1 MKYIF
6 NGCEKLEN
14 LKPKWK
20 RTTIRKYHLESD
32 IFNKKPLQ
40 EKSKK
45 INNRKKS
52 SNKFE
57 TIINNNIYEIM
68 VEKLLSQQKMS
79 FNTNNIPNITIQKY
93 LERIFKYTE
102 AEESTFIIA
111 LIYIDRINQIS
122 NIIIT
127 PYNIHRIIF
136 ISVLLAIKYNE
147 DITFDFDYYAQV
159 AGISIDELKSLE
171 IEFVCLVKFKL
182 YINKEQFD
190 NYKSFLDEID
200 CEEGNKK

>member
-1 MKYIF
+1 MSLRSGYGKIADLTIAEENQIIVESLLIKINKILEIVMKE
-6 NGCEKLEN
+6 NKELEN
-14 LKPKWK
+14 
-20 RTTIRKYHLESD
+20 Y
-32 IFNKKPLQ
+32 N
-40 EKSKK
+40 
-45 INNRKKS
+45 
-52 SNKFE
+52 
-57 TIINNNIYEIM
+57 
-68 VEKLLSQQKMS
+68 EKLLSQQKMS

-159 AGISIDELKSLE
+159 AGISIDELKSLRWTASSGSPSSKR
-171 IEFVCLVKFKL
+171 VCGSSGTPSCLISWRTPRSRRTAPV
-182 YINKEQFD
+182 
-190 NYKSFLDEID
+190 
-200 CEEGNKK
+200 

>member
-1 MKYIF
+1 MSLRSGYGKFADLTIAEE
-6 NGCEKLEN
+6 NQIIVESLLIKINKILEIVMEENKELEN
-14 LKPKWK
+14 
-20 RTTIRKYHLESD
+20 YND
-32 IFNKKPLQ
+32 
-40 EKSKK
+40 
-45 INNRKKS
+45 
-52 SNKFE
+52 
-57 TIINNNIYEIM
+57 
-68 VEKLLSQQKMS
+68 KLLSQQKMS

-122 NIIIT
+122 DIIIT

>member
-1 MKYIF
+1 MSLRSGYGKIADLTIAEENQIIVESLLIKINKILEIVMKE
-6 NGCEKLEN
+6 NKELEN
-14 LKPKWK
+14 
-20 RTTIRKYHLESD
+20 Y
-32 IFNKKPLQ
+32 N
-40 EKSKK
+40 
-45 INNRKKS
+45 
-52 SNKFE
+52 
-57 TIINNNIYEIM
+57 
-68 VEKLLSQQKMS
+68 EKLLSQQKMS

-93 LERIFKYTE
+93 LERIFKYT
-102 AEESTFIIA
+102 IA